1 MTNYGTHKDGTPV
14 TEAEVRAWA
23 DEAEQGYD
31 ITKLRKRGRPAL
43 GDGPSSVVP
52 VRLDDSLEAALQAR
66 AEAEHVS
73 RSEVIREAL
82 REYLASA

>member
-14 TEAEVRAWA
+14 TEAEVQAWT
-23 DEAEQGYD
+23 DEAERGYD
-31 ITKLRKRGRPAL
+31 IPALRKRGRPAL
-43 GDGPSSVVP
+43 GDGPSAVVP
-52 VRLDDSLEAALQAR
+52 VRLDDALEAALEAR
-66 AEAEHVS
+66 AGAEQVS